1 MLLQRQARL
10 PGERCAQKRLL
21 GEKKLLGHRAVRQN
35 AGCSGSGSHRKRSR
49 HQDASLRHEGAYLL
63 LCTPQYSKS
72 ATAISGS
79 FSSPMYQR
87 ANFASENVLSD
98 YLGGKMR
105 NLIALEQTRIAHR
118 AAHPESKN
126 LIFLC
131 FWVCTW
137 RAIRFCL
144 QGT

>member
-63 LCTPQYSKS
+63 LCTPHNI
-72 ATAISGS
+72 AISGS
-79 FSSPMYQR
+79 FSSIMYQR

-105 NLIALEQTRIAHR
+105 NLIASETDANRKPRGA
-118 AAHPESKN
+118 P
-126 LIFLC
+126 
-131 FWVCTW
+131 
-137 RAIRFCL
+137 
-144 QGT
+144 